1 MIRKAMESLP
11 KSLDETYERILLN
24 IDELYKEDAHR
35 VLQWLAFSARP
46 VTMAEVAEVLA
57 INFDEGALLS
67 PDQRL
72 SDPHDIL
79 AICSSLVTTSNPTV
93 QSDGT
98 VVKGKGMFIAL
109 FHPLIFNTDNMI
121 RYSQTGSFFSQ

>member
-1 MIRKAMESLP
+1 MIKKAMTSLP

-24 IDELYKEDAHR
+24 IDELYREDAHR

-57 INFDEGALLS
+57 INCDEGTLLS

-72 SDPHDIL
+72 SNPHDIL
-79 AICSSLVTTSNPTV
+79 VICSSLVTTSSPTV
-93 QSDGT
+93 QSEVGDQ
-98 VVKGKGMFIAL
+98 GMF
-109 FHPLIFNTDNMI
+109 
-121 RYSQTGSFFSQ
+121 

>member
-1 MIRKAMESLP
+1 MIKKAMTSLP

-72 SDPHDIL
+72 SNPHDIL
-79 AICSSLVTTSNPTV
+79 VICSSLVTTSSPTV
-93 QSDGT
+93 QSDET
-98 VVKGKGMFIAL
+98 AVEDKGMFNAL
-109 FHPLIFNTDNMI
+109 IQPFIVNTDNLI
-121 RYSQTGSFFSQ
+121 RYP